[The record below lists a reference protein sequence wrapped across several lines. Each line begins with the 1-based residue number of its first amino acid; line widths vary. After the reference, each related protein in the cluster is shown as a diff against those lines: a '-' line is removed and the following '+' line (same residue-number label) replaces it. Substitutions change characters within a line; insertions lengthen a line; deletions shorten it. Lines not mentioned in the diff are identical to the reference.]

1 MGTHTEQ
8 GSNANSKAVR
18 LQRRSALVFA
28 VLGILLCT
36 ISLGAELLGLEFT
49 PGFGAVQMT
58 QLLFGITFLTVAG
71 FLYLRTLH
79 AAKAPRS
86 LQADIGVRLAATGLV
101 FIYVAGFADLIGIG
115 THVNPKFAR
124 PFVGPLQLGGIFL
137 GTLSIVIGLLLYHSS
152 RRLRG
157 TSSMEFLMNGKS
169 DHTDER
175 NEPPPET
182 GS

>member
-8 GSNANSKAVR
+8 GSNGNGKAVR
-18 LQRRSALVFA
+18 LQRRSALAFA

-49 PGFGAVQMT
+49 PGFGAVQMM
-58 QLLFGITFLTVAG
+58 QLLFGITCLTVAG

-79 AAKAPRS
+79 AANAPRS

-115 THVNPKFAR
+115 THVDPKFAR
-124 PFVGPLQLGGIFL
+124 PFVGPLQLGGFL
-137 GTLSIVIGLLLYHSS
+137 W
-152 RRLRG
+152 
-157 TSSMEFLMNGKS
+157 
-169 DHTDER
+169 
-175 NEPPPET
+175 EPCR
-182 GS
+182 S